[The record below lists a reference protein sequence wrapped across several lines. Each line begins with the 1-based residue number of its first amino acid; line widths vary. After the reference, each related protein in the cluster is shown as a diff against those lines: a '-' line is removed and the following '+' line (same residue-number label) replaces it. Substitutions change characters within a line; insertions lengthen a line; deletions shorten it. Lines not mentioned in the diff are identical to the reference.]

1 MVITC
6 YNETEVDVRALNL
19 TNQVGTID
27 IVPVNFSYPSG
38 SFRVES
44 DKVFTHFTA
53 SITAAAGNHVFKIT
67 GFTAINKQVIEYYYQ
82 LDYLKD
88 YWFRNSSNNQININN
103 TFVISEYDSA
113 DTTLTH
119 SKFALDTKVTG
130 VVEDFEEKIGSSFNF
145 CVPMFVMMSAE
156 TDALQNHRWAL
167 NSYIDPNNYANNKP
181 LSPEAVYFIKDV
193 KNVKDFYYKVLVQ
206 HNTDDDAEFKSF
218 YCNILRAFYAPLYL
232 PNSSNDIVH
241 YLSNVVIPIYMS
253 DGTAD
258 SITMSLGEDKL
269 GYITL
274 PVKSSTQPDNGIITQ
289 LQATGITVTITN
301 ANDLPPYKKYE
312 IFIPYIGWYTLP
324 IQDLFRNQYWGEQQ
338 VVVKYFMD
346 LFNGQIAAE
355 VGIKITG
362 ETDSYVFSGFR
373 TPFVSL
379 PRLLLPTSS
388 YAYAQSATD
397 ASYQNKTLTNMLGTG
412 AGIIGGLAMGHPLV
426 AAGAFGAG
434 LVGQISTDVQH
445 RQANDLNQLS
455 GFTAGV
461 DNNIGKVD
469 RLFKLK
475 ITEYHCGL
483 SYTEAAKLYGYPI
496 NDFYDTLTFNSTTNR
511 KFWVDLS
518 TAHIKGTD
526 SYAEGVRT
534 AYNMDYVTVV

>member
-1 MVITC
+1 M
-6 YNETEVDVRALNL
+6 
-19 TNQVGTID
+19 
-27 IVPVNFSYPSG
+27 
-38 SFRVES
+38 
-44 DKVFTHFTA
+44 
-53 SITAAAGNHVFKIT
+53 FKIT
-67 GFTAINKQVIEYYYQ
+67 GFTAVNAQVIEYYYQ

-88 YWFRNSSNNQININN
+88 YWFRYSSSNQITINN

-130 VVEDFEEKIGSSFNF
+130 VVENYEEKIGSSLNF

-156 TDALQNHRWAL
+156 TEELQNHRWAL
-167 NSYIDPNNYANNKP
+167 NSYIDPDPAHQERNIP

-193 KNVKDFYYKVLVQ
+193 KNVREFYHKVLMQ
-206 HNTDDDAEFKSF
+206 LNTTHDNSEFKSF

-232 PNSSNDIVH
+232 PATENDVVH
-241 YLSNVVIPIYMS
+241 YFTNTALIPIYMS

-258 SITMSLGEDKL
+258 YISMSFGEEEL
-269 GYITL
+269 GYLTL
-274 PVKSSTQPDNGIITQ
+274 PIKSSTQPDSGIITQ
-289 LQATGITVTITN
+289 IQATGVTVTITN

-312 IFIPYIGWYTLP
+312 VFIPYVGWYTLP

-338 VVVKYFMD
+338 IVIKYLMD

-373 TPFVSL
+373 TPFVPL
-379 PRLLLPTSS
+379 PRLLVPTSN

-397 ASYQNKTLTNMLGTG
+397 ANYQNKTLTNMLGTS
-412 AGIIGGLAMGHPLV
+412 AGIIGGLAMSHPLV

-434 LVGQISTDVQH
+434 LLSQISNDVQH

-455 GFTAGV
+455 GFTAGT
-461 DNNIGKVD
+461 DNNVGKVD

-496 NDFYDTLTFNSTTNR
+496 NDFYDTLTFNWATNR

-526 SYAEGVRT
+526 AYAEGVRE
-534 AYNMDYVTVV
+534 AYSKDYITVI